1 MSLVN
6 AVLYKDSGSFA
17 LYDGRDASCYSP
29 YQASSRLIGKGEDKK
44 LFLTRLRQWS
54 ATQPNTCIK
63 LKIFMWLPVYV
74 HFNFECW
81 ILLHP
86 NSTIITS
93 YVMTAS
99 SDSLSMKEIKEGDD
113 FNLICKVLLGQHV
126 FIAFQCILGSKCLIL
141 FENHV

>member
-1 MSLVN
+1 MRFCTKTLDPLHSMMEEKPHVIHRIKLHLGLLV
-6 AVLYKDSGSFA
+6 
-17 LYDGRDASCYSP
+17 
-29 YQASSRLIGKGEDKK
+29 KGEDKK

-93 YVMTAS
+93 YVMTRS
-99 SDSLSMKEIKEGDD
+99 NDSLSMKEIKEGDD